1 MTPRRAFRPIAR
13 GGNMKNRT
21 TIAATIVGT
30 LALAA
35 CGGTKTVYVDSTDA
49 PDTTVE
55 VVKTTDAPVA
65 TPAPTVPWT
74 DEDEFLLDI
83 KTTYP
88 GTIYVTD
95 YEMISTGQVVCDSLL
110 GGMSGSDVIWAI
122 VGAGGDTEFITT
134 VVSSAV
140 VNFCPSQ
147 MYKFEGL

>member
-1 MTPRRAFRPIAR
+1 
-13 GGNMKNRT
+13 MKRT
-21 TIAATIVGT
+21 TTMIAGAAA
-30 LALAA
+30 LALLAA
-35 CGGTKTVYVDSTDA
+35 CGGTKTVYVTETDA
-49 PDTTVE
+49 PDTTTK

-83 KTTYP
+83 KTNYF
-88 GTIYVTD
+88 GTIYVSD
-95 YEMISTGQVVCDSLL
+95 YEMISTGRVVCDSLL
-110 GGMSGSDVIWAI
+110 SGMSGEDVIWAI

-147 MYKFEGL
+147 AYKFENL